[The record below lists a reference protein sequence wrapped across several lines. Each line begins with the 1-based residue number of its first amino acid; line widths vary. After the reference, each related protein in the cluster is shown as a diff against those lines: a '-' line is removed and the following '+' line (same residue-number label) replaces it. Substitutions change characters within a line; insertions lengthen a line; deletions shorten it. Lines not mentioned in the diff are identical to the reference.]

1 MSNNK
6 SVIDCNL
13 IVDDDFMNKD
23 VSDLVSGDF
32 YLFCVKDNK
41 TYLYKDGHIGVA
53 YFDSC
58 GEESIN
64 SVEYSKGTLQEYV
77 DNLGGRLAMRLC
89 IDHDF
94 SLSAMFT
101 REARLDT
108 LNLHIYLG
116 KKEGKYVEDLI
127 KLREARYLI

>member
-1 MSNNK
+1 MYDKQSLE
-6 SVIDCNL
+6 CNL
-13 IVDDDFMNKD
+13 IIDDDFMNKD
-23 VSDLVSGDF
+23 VSELVQGDF

-41 TYLYKDGHIGVA
+41 TYLYKDGRVGVA

-58 GEESIN
+58 GAESFN

-89 IDHDF
+89 IYRDF
-94 SLSAMFT
+94 SLSATLT
-101 REARLDT
+101 REARIDT
-108 LNLHIYLG
+108 LNLHIFLG